1 MCACACVCVLVA
13 VIVCARLR
21 GGDGVCVRSPT
32 PLTHQEKK
40 HSPQKKKKK
49 CTLQHQ
55 YARTW
60 WCARVRVC
68 IRYVDRFLLGFVGA
82 LCFVCVRVSGYEWAF
97 LYWVRASR

>member
-1 MCACACVCVLVA
+1 MRACVVVM
-13 VIVCARLR
+13 
-21 GGDGVCVRSPT
+21 VCVYAHQHHSHTRKKNT
-32 PLTHQEKK
+32 LATHT
-40 HSPQKKKKK
+40 KKKK

-82 LCFVCVRVSGYEWAF
+82 LCFVCVRVCGYEWAF